1 MRIFR
6 IVCLAKNGDVKGTR
20 SKIGTLSESA
30 HQLVNSK
37 LFDVF
42 LPRVFFVARLLQIA
56 PNLEVAGRP
65 AHERDVL
72 EPQPVDELL
81 HVGAV
86 GHIVVAMDRLC
97 REALAARVDDDT
109 YGRALVI
116 GRADGG
122 RALRRP
128 SCSAYAR
135 C

>member
-1 MRIFR
+1 M
-6 IVCLAKNGDVKGTR
+6 AKNDDVKGTR

-37 LFDVF
+37 LFDVI
-42 LPRVFFVARLLQIA
+42 LPQVFFVARLLQIA
-56 PNLEVAGRP
+56 PNLEVAVRP

-86 GHIVVAMDRLC
+86 GYIVVAMDRLC
-97 REALAARVDDDT
+97 QEALAARVDDDT
-109 YGRALVI
+109 YGRALAI

-122 RALRRP
+122 RALRHP